1 MAQGR
6 TSIDATS
13 FKLLLDLTFHR
24 VFIYIYIYIYTGK
37 PFSGGQRGMRKAK

>member
-13 FKLLLDLTFHR
+13 FKLLLDPHFTESL
-24 VFIYIYIYIYTGK
+24 YIYIYTGK

>member
-24 VFIYIYIYIYTGK
+24 VFIYIYIYTGK

>member
-13 FKLLLDLTFHR
+13 FKLLLDLTFHS
-24 VFIYIYIYIYTGK
+24 VFIYIYTGK